1 MLGAAISWTLYILL
15 ILVATFL
22 IVQFVGQRT
31 TVNGV
36 SMYPTLED
44 GDSLIVDKITYKFS
58 DPQRFDIVVFPFQYQ
73 EDTYYIK
80 RVIAL
85 PGETVQ
91 ISEGMIYINGRPLQE
106 EYGWEAIEQSGLAAD
121 PITLGEDE
129 YFVLG
134 DNRNNSSDSREPS
147 VGNVSKHS
155 IIGKARMR
163 IWPISGFG
171 FVD

>member
-1 MLGAAISWTLYILL
+1 MKRGEKRKRSLLGEAISWTLYILI

-80 RVIAL
+80 LSLIH
-85 PGETVQ
+85 
-91 ISEGMIYINGRPLQE
+91 I
-106 EYGWEAIEQSGLAAD
+106 
-121 PITLGEDE
+121 
-129 YFVLG
+129 
-134 DNRNNSSDSREPS
+134 
-147 VGNVSKHS
+147 
-155 IIGKARMR
+155 
-163 IWPISGFG
+163 
-171 FVD
+171 